1 MRPNHKVTMDKVKRS
16 YDPAAMRARIL
27 DVASAAFQSRGYHS
41 TSTHDIMR
49 EARIT
54 GGALHHHFPTKKALG
69 LAVISERVAA
79 AVEEAWISP
88 VRCAR
93 SAADGILRAF
103 ENIAESLDKQG
114 RVLGCPLNNLAVE
127 LSTADPEFQAAVTQ
141 VFQAW
146 KSAIAEKLKA
156 DKSKLAGRIK
166 PDELA
171 TLVVA
176 AYSGAIALAKAQQS
190 SEPLR
195 ICARQLGRLLRGS
208 AEGG

>member
-1 MRPNHKVTMDKVKRS
+1 MDSMRKTKRS

-41 TSTHDIMR
+41 TSTHEIMR
-49 EARIT
+49 DAGIT
-54 GGALHHHFPTKKALG
+54 GGALHHHFPSKKSLG
-69 LAVISERVAA
+69 LAVINERVAA

-88 VRCAR
+88 LRRAR
-93 SAADGILRAF
+93 TAMDGILRAF

-127 LSTADPEFQAAVTQ
+127 LSTADPDFQAAVTQ
-141 VFQAW
+141 VYQAW
-146 KSAIAEKLKA
+146 KSAIVEKLKA
-156 DKSKLAGRIK
+156 DKSQLAGRIK

-190 SEPLR
+190 SQPLR
-195 ICARQLGRLLRGS
+195 ICARQLGKLLS
-208 AEGG
+208 ALAEKG